1 MQKAQEIPTYFEEK
15 ALPDCPFTMLRIPA
29 GEFMMGDEV
38 GDLKFDWSTNGPL
51 HKRSTEHDF
60 FLAQTQVTQ
69 ALWQAVLTHPDLKI
83 QHKLKLNPSA
93 YQGAN
98 RPVEQISWEDIQVW
112 LKCLNQITS
121 LNYRLPT
128 EAEWEY
134 AARSPLKE
142 KALKKLERYA
152 GTDQMHETGWFE
164 ENENQSTRTA
174 RLKTP
179 NAFGLYD
186 MSGNV
191 WEWCQDHYKKEYD
204 PKNID
209 FSAFDGGEKG
219 DRRVLRGGSFFYAG
233 LYCRVA
239 YRSYAHPDYGWLGH
253 GFRLALSLS
262 EEWEQ
267 SGILAS
273 KREK

>member
-1 MQKAQEIPTYFEEK
+1 MQKEQKISNFIEEK

-29 GEFMMGDEV
+29 GSFVMGDEV
-38 GDLKFDWSTNGPL
+38 GDLKDIYSTSTYKP
-51 HKRSTEHDF
+51 KRSGPAF
-60 FLAQTQVTQ
+60 WLAQTQVTQ
-69 ALWQAVLTHPDLKI
+69 ALWQAVLKHPAIKVK
-83 QHKLKLNPSA
+83 HKLNPNPSE
-93 YQGAN
+93 YQGTN
-98 RPVEQISWEDIQVW
+98 RPVEQVSWDDIQIW
-112 LKCLNQITS
+112 IECLDQITDR
-121 LNYRLPT
+121 NYRLPT

-219 DRRVLRGGSFFYAG
+219 DHRVLRGGSFDYAG
-233 LYCRVA
+233 PGCRVA
-239 YRSYAHPDYGWLGH
+239 FRYGRHPGYAWPRL